1 MFFSISPSSYPA
13 MHIHDSALIGRLR
26 AEMPDD
32 VCNVD
37 SAAGWMEKT
46 AHICF
51 TGHMQM
57 MQHEGLVSRI
67 AALP

>member
-13 MHIHDSALIGRLR
+13 MHIHDLGLIGRLR
-26 AEMPDD
+26 AEMPD
-32 VCNVD
+32 VRNVD
-37 SAAGWMEKT
+37 SAAGWMEEN
-46 AHICF
+46 AHIYF

-57 MQHEGLVSRI
+57 MQHEGLLSRI